1 MAFIGLGAAT
11 ALAGGSLLGTG
22 IQAGINYGMQKD
34 QQAFNAGEAE
44 KQRAWEERMS
54 STAIQRQVAD
64 MKAAGINPALA
75 GGSGAATPTGSAAS
89 SGQSHVYAPLQGGSF
104 ISSAIQKTL
113 KDNKSEFKKNLID
126 SAYSTAREVTER
138 ISDAELDKLL
148 EGF

>member
-1 MAFIGLGAAT
+1 MSFLGLGAAT

-34 QQAFNAGEAE
+34 QQAFNALEAE
-44 KQRAWEERMS
+44 KQRAWQERMS

-75 GGSGAATPTGSAAS
+75 GASGAATPSGFSGI
-89 SGQSHVYAPLQGGSF
+89 SGQSHVNAPLQHGSF
-104 ISSAIQKTL
+104 VSSAIQKTL
-113 KDNKSEFKKNLID
+113 RDNKSELKDNLID
-126 SAYSTAREVTER
+126 SAYSTARDVTER